1 MVVALRLVL
10 AVIFGSVIGLEREL
24 HNHPAGFRTHILVCT
39 GSALFTLV
47 SVNSFG
53 NADPS
58 RVAAQI
64 VSGIGFLGAGTI
76 LREGATIRGL
86 TTAASLWSVAGV
98 GMAIGTGYYL
108 GAILTTVLMV
118 VVLFFFSFLEQR
130 ILQRTVKVVE
140 MTVADIPGQLGQVAS
155 RLGELGISIKS
166 VGISPHSSEQV
177 NIELMLKIPASLHL
191 HEVIDSLAQL
201 KGVSSIKAED

>member
-24 HNHPAGFRTHILVCT
+24 HNHPAGFRTHILVST

>member
-53 NADPS
+53 NSDPS

-98 GMAIGTGYYL
+98 GMAIGTGYYM

-118 VVLFFFSFLEQR
+118 VVLFFFSSLEQK

-166 VGISPHSSEQV
+166 VGISPQSPEQV
-177 NIELMLKIPASLHL
+177 NIELMLKVPASLQM
-191 HEVIDSLAQL
+191 HEVLDSLAQL
-201 KGVSSIKAED
+201 KGVSSIKADD

>member
-177 NIELMLKIPASLHL
+177 NIELMLKIPASLHM